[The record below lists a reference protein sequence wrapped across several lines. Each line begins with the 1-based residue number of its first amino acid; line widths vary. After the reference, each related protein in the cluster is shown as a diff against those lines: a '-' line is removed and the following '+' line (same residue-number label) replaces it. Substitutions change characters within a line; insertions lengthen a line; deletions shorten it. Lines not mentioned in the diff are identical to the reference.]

1 MRHLY
6 LIATLTISIFF
17 ATCAPK
23 GEQTASKPRTFM
35 QITTAAD
42 DPAHKISNMFDDMQY
57 TAFAPDEMRTYDLKI
72 SQSTISSIRF
82 TPAKRRGYS
91 TDFTLFVK
99 IAGNYYK
106 CTGNNPEINIKP
118 VVADSLSFV
127 IVSNEKGRRA
137 EFVKDS
143 LVSVAIS
150 TAEPRHIHAIERIDI
165 YNNGVLLND
174 SAQVTASE
182 TVTPSGDLQRSFA
195 DNYKSNL
202 FGALAD
208 KILSI
213 TNNGFKASWVIRS
226 NGSAAFFTE
235 DKRYF
240 EGTIENRNGRTFVH
254 ITNAI
259 GFTPPSEAELRIVAN
274 NLVIPQVKLALPFD
288 GCDGDFINLK
298 LFPELFS
305 FDIRY
310 ATENNFTH
318 TVLYDEPFCYMR
330 YAPARDLLK
339 IAQDFL
345 DKGYKIKIFDGYRP
359 HSIQYAMW
367 KIIPNPNFL
376 SDPSK
381 GSIHNRGGAVDL
393 TITTLDGKDLDM
405 GTDFDHCG
413 FEAYMTNLNLPSE
426 VIANR
431 TLLKEVMEKHGFRG
445 IRTEWWHFSHLSA
458 FSFPLADIRLK
469 EFVEKQN

>member
-1 MRHLY
+1 M
-6 LIATLTISIFF
+6 LT
-17 ATCAPK
+17 AACAPQK
-23 GEQTASKPRTFM
+23 QDNTQKPRRFM
-35 QITTAAD
+35 QITTAAG
-42 DPAHKISNMFDDMQY
+42 DPSHKIANMFDNMDY
-57 TAFAPDEMRTYDLKI
+57 TSFAPEEMRTYDLKI
-72 SQSTISSIRF
+72 TKSTISHIKF

-99 IAGNYYK
+99 IGGDYYK
-106 CTGNNPEINIKP
+106 CTGSNPELNIKP
-118 VVADSLSFV
+118 VTTDSLSFV
-127 IVSNEKGRRA
+127 IVSNTKGRRT

-143 LVSVAIS
+143 LASAAIS
-150 TAEPRHIHAIERIDI
+150 LSDPMKIHAIERIDLFD
-165 YNNGVLLND
+165 NGVLLND
-174 SAQVTASE
+174 SVQVSADNGAA
-182 TVTPSGDLQRSFA
+182 PSGSLPRSFA
-195 DNYKSNL
+195 DNYKSHILGN
-202 FGALAD
+202 LAD
-208 KILSI
+208 KVLSV
-213 TNNGFKASWVIRS
+213 NNSGYKASWVIRS

-235 DKRYF
+235 EKHFF
-240 EGTIENRNGRTFVH
+240 EGQIENRNGRTLVN

-259 GFTPPSEAELRIVAN
+259 GFAPPSEVELRIIAN
-274 NLVIPQVKLALPFD
+274 NIVIPQMKIAIPFD

-339 IAQDFL
+339 IAQEFL

-359 HSIQYAMW
+359 HSCQFLMW

-376 SDPSK
+376 SDPAK

-393 TITTLDGKDLDM
+393 TITTLDGKEVDM

-413 FEAYMTNLNLPSE
+413 YEAYMTNMNLPSE

-431 TLLKEVMEKHGFRG
+431 MFLKEIMEKHGFKG
-445 IRTEWWHFSHLSA
+445 IRTEWWHFSHLTA
-458 FSFPLADIRLK
+458 YAYPLADIKMK
-469 EFVEKQN
+469 EFVNKF

>member
-1 MRHLY
+1 MQHLY
-6 LIATLTISIFF
+6 LIATLAIPLFL
-17 ATCAPK
+17 ATCTQK
-23 GEQTASKPRTFM
+23 GEQSATKTRTFM
-35 QITTAAD
+35 QITAAVN
-42 DPAHKISNMFDDMQY
+42 DPAHKISNMFDDMKY
-57 TAFAPDEMRTYDLKI
+57 TAFAPDEMRTYNLKI
-72 SQSTISSIRF
+72 TKSTISSIKF

-99 IAGNYYK
+99 IAGQYYK
-106 CTGNNPEINIKP
+106 CTGNNPELNIKP
-118 VVADSLSFV
+118 VSTDSLSFV
-127 IVSNEKGRRA
+127 IVSNVKDRRA

-143 LVSVAIS
+143 LSSVAIS

-165 YNNGVLLND
+165 YNNDILLND
-174 SAQVTASE
+174 SAQVTVSE
-182 TVTPSGDLQRSFA
+182 ADSQTGNLHRSFA
-195 DNYKSNL
+195 DNYKSYL
-202 FGALAD
+202 FGALAN
-208 KILSI
+208 KIISI
-213 TNNGFKASWVIRS
+213 SNNGFKASWVIRS
-226 NGSAAFFTE
+226 NGIAAFFTE
-235 DKRYF
+235 GKRYF
-240 EGTIENRNGRTFVH
+240 EGTVENRNGRNFLH

-259 GFTPPSEAELRIVAN
+259 GFTPPSEVELRIVAN
-274 NLVIPQVKLALPFD
+274 NLVIPQMKLALPFD
-288 GCDGDFINLK
+288 GCDADFINLK
-298 LFPELFS
+298 LFPELFR

-310 ATENNFTH
+310 ATQNNFTH
-318 TVLYDEPFCYMR
+318 SVLYEEPFCYMR
-330 YAPARDLLK
+330 YTPARDLIK

-345 DKGYKIKIFDGYRP
+345 EKGYKIKIFDGYRP

-376 SDPSK
+376 SDPAK

-458 FSFPLADIRLK
+458 FSYPLANIRLK
-469 EFVEKQN
+469 EFIEK